1 MRSGI
6 GISLYRI
13 VPIVP
18 PHCAHNSFCCCCC
31 VLFCVL
37 RVSKRGEWMISCCH
51 RTSCKRLHCSGGIIG
66 MNVGQCFRLCN
77 GNYTVSDDDYSA
89 AKRLIS
95 FACSPTLVFI
105 TFIRPRIVDGGCY
118 RTFIESSNTF
128 SQRHSRNI
136 YLKWCNVHAIK
147 MIERDKNHI
156 WSGRLLGSRRPN
168 MATSMPLLTRTLCQS
183 GAFLILDSMG
193 SVARDEYIIMW

>member
-128 SQRHSRNI
+128 SQRHLRNI
-136 YLKWCNVHAIK
+136 YLKWCNVPLKWLNATKITSEADVCWGRADQ
-147 MIERDKNHI
+147 IWRPVCRYSLERSASLVH
-156 WSGRLLGSRRPN
+156 
-168 MATSMPLLTRTLCQS
+168 
-183 GAFLILDSMG
+183 F
-193 SVARDEYIIMW
+193 